1 MRKTQVAIHNQPAA
15 NLGIARLPA
24 PDKEQVVHV
33 QHVQQI
39 LYQECCSL
47 TQWGGHFKNCMAGE
61 TSEKNK
67 LKLLSDHLLLSMG
80 LCEES

>member
-1 MRKTQVAIHNQPAA
+1 MIMIIMRKTQVAIHNQPAA

-39 LYQECCSL
+39 L
-47 TQWGGHFKNCMAGE
+47 
-61 TSEKNK
+61 
-67 LKLLSDHLLLSMG
+67 
-80 LCEES
+80 